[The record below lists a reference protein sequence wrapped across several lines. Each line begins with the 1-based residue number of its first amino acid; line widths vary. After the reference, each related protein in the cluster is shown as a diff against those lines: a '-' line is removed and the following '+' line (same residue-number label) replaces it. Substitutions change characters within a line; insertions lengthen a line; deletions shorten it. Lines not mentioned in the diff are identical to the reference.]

1 MKNYDNIA
9 KRINN
14 SIRLISFHRLIKYRK
29 ENTNW
34 LKLRVW
40 KLVERRRNSRVPAC
54 ANLTGPRVIE
64 ISYT

>member
-29 ENTNW
+29 ENT
-34 LKLRVW
+34 
-40 KLVERRRNSRVPAC
+40 LVKVAR
-54 ANLTGPRVIE
+54 LE
-64 ISYT
+64 ISRKTQKFPCPCLCEFNGAESN